1 MEHGRQKEQETK
13 KVKENEEDWKMKGWG
28 GGSGG
33 GSGCL
38 KWGSEVRMTG
48 DKMKKGEDKWENAG
62 KRDLPQTYHVSIQD
76 CHSAFQLQQ
85 IGPILDLQW
94 DTQCQRDTRNPVQK
108 VSPSVR
114 FYSYINCTVTRQ
126 ICTNINFL
134 CLKVALLSQNS

>member
-1 MEHGRQKEQETK
+1 MRVWGRG
-13 KVKENEEDWKMKGWG
+13 V
-28 GGSGG
+28 GSGKVG
-33 GSGCL
+33 AN
-38 KWGSEVRMTG
+38 EVHMTG

-62 KRDLPQTYHVSIQD
+62 KRDLPHTYHVSIQD